1 MVLTYKKNRLYHSIN
16 AHKKGERRTNQ
27 RDAGNSE
34 EVKRREKASE
44 SVTKK
49 ISL

>member
-16 AHKKGERRTNQ
+16 AHKKGEGRADQ
-27 RDAGNSE
+27 GVAGKRE
-34 EVKRREKASE
+34 EVERRGKVSE
-44 SVTKK
+44 NVTKK